1 MLDEKLGMI
10 VLVGSIA
17 VGLGGFFSPASAQV
31 YTDHVNNCKASIA
44 EKMGKTEDDLRFNM
58 TNIKS
63 KSKTVQLR
71 FSVRTNEDEKSRYQC
86 VAGKSSGEVAELT
99 ELS

>member
-1 MLDEKLGMI
+1 MLDMKVGMI
-10 VLVGSIA
+10 VLTGSIA
-17 VGLGGFFSPASAQV
+17 LGLGGFFSPASAQV

-44 EKMGKTEDDLRFNM
+44 EKLGQSEDDLSFNM

-71 FSVRTNEDEKSRYQC
+71 FSVRTNDERVRYQC
-86 VAGKSSGEVAELT
+86 TAQKSSGEVIEVSD
-99 ELS
+99 LS